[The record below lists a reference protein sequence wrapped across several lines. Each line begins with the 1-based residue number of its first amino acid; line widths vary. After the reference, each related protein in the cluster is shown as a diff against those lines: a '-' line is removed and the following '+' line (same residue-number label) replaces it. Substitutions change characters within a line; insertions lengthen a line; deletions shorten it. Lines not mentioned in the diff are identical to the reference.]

1 MRRVPC
7 KSLPSCPQSQNGD
20 LTSPAGHP
28 SLFCRLVSPR
38 TAYAAGDSLASIPG
52 TQIADQLRF
61 SHWQSF
67 LLAAVNA
74 APHRPVRGSGK
85 LANGHL
91 SLRSFPNRFIR
102 SAPDCRSEP
111 VPNLSYIDQL
121 VVFVVANLRASNVLG
136 FQDIPA
142 DHELLIPL
150 LIRIFLPGT
159 RTESH
164 LVRTART
171 GSPITSAAHTLVWLD
186 RIG

>member
-7 KSLPSCPQSQNGD
+7 KSLPSCPQSQNGH
-20 LTSPAGHP
+20 LTSPARHP

-52 TQIADQLRF
+52 TQIARPAPFQPLAVFPLGSSQCCSPPSGSWLRQIGERAF
-61 SHWQSF
+61 
-67 LLAAVNA
+67 V
-74 APHRPVRGSGK
+74 PPK
-85 LANGHL
+85 LPEPLHQV
-91 SLRSFPNRFIR
+91 S
-102 SAPDCRSEP
+102 PDCRSEP

-121 VVFVVANLRASNVLG
+121 VVFVAANLRASNVLG